1 MLSTAKKLY
10 DTDFNLWVE
19 ETAKLLKEG
28 KWEYL
33 DLENLIEEIEAIG
46 RSDKKALKS
55 NLEKL
60 LLHLLKWKY
69 QPSKRSHSW
78 QYSIT
83 EQCLR
88 LLDVFEDSPSLK
100 VYFEEVFDQC
110 YQNACLLAARETG
123 LDKKT
128 FPDVCPFAKTDIIN
142 PEYLPD

>member
-28 KWEYL
+28 KWDYL

-60 LLHLLKWKY
+60 LLHLL
-69 QPSKRSHSW
+69 
-78 QYSIT
+78 
-83 EQCLR
+83 
-88 LLDVFEDSPSLK
+88 
-100 VYFEEVFDQC
+100 
-110 YQNACLLAARETG
+110 N
-123 LDKKT
+123 T
-128 FPDVCPFAKTDIIN
+128 F
-142 PEYLPD
+142 